1 MLFTEN
7 RYDRS
12 MEQMMKGIPN
22 FYPRGSGIVV
32 TGKLDYD
39 FHVRKV
45 IGTQNE
51 YDNCDEDIIDGV
63 ISTADN
69 LKGWYFRVNVSSNS
83 QFYQS
88 SVPAKYPQYV
98 HF

>member
-32 TGKLDYD
+32 RLRILRLLWWKEKRMFGSKMRLLRGTDFRWHCICQRNYD
-39 FHVRKV
+39 R
-45 IGTQNE
+45 N
-51 YDNCDEDIIDGV
+51 
-63 ISTADN
+63 
-69 LKGWYFRVNVSSNS
+69 NV
-83 QFYQS
+83 
-88 SVPAKYPQYV
+88 
-98 HF
+98 